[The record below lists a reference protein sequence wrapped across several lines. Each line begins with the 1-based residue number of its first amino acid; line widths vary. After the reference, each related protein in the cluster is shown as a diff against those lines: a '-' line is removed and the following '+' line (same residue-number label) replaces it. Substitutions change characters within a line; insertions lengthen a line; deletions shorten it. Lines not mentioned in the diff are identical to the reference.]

1 MGVRFTIR
9 ALFNKDNQEIYTG
22 VVKIAESK
30 FAFFSKSS
38 QVYILIEVSEEMY
51 KFDEN
56 GFLNYEKCI

>member
-22 VVKIAESK
+22 VVNISETK

>member
-22 VVKIAESK
+22 VVKISETK